1 MGPKKVTL
9 ACVDLTDEDI
19 TFPEVAKNLVPEAF
33 LKTQR
38 EKFEAARLRAL
49 TAYDGRRGKK
59 TALMKLTKVSDK
71 LLRAKTKRKLVN
83 RKRRGQLNEFLAE
96 LRSREAEGYSARQ
109 LIKSHIPDIG
119 GEVKVSDAE
128 VTAALKRHQAA
139 ARIPNYFIIDPRKP
153 APLIEPRNPLMG
165 G

>member
-1 MGPKKVTL
+1 MFEGPKKVTL

-38 EKFEAARLRAL
+38 AKFEAARLRAL
-49 TAYDGRRGKK
+49 AVYDGHRGKK
-59 TALMKLTKVSDK
+59 KALRTFSKVSDK
-71 LLRAKTKRKLVN
+71 VLRAKTKRKLVN
-83 RKRRGQLNEFLAE
+83 RRRRDQLNEFLAE

-128 VTAALKRHQAA
+128 VTAALKRHKAA
-139 ARIPNYFIIDPRKP
+139 ARIPIYFLIDPR
-153 APLIEPRNPLMG
+153 
-165 G
+165 